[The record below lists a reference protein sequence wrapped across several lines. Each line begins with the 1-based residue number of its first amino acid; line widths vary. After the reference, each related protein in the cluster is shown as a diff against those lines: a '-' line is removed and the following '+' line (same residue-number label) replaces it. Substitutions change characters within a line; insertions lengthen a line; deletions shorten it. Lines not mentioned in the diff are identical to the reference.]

1 MFMVSGVQYCGN
13 VWRLLTHHITSAV
26 FFVPPVPAFFTHLGK
41 TKCGNLLS
49 DMTRLWAAAYP
60 HVWWLK
66 LSQSSY
72 VSDVIVCCQLS
83 RRRIRSK
90 QTSDYM
96 KEESVWQG
104 QGLGR
109 WFGNIRAER
118 IFTAVSVSALNFSSV
133 SYQRVRSQ
141 QWKWQLNYKGLHAFS
156 ELFVLLYSRKD
167 IPSSLTTFCNVFR
180 KLVGRRRWKVLDL
193 D

>member
-1 MFMVSGVQYCGN
+1 MSDVCWHVTSRQPFSSYLLYLLFLHTGKNQVWKSVEWRDTAVSCCVSTRMMTEAES
-13 VWRLLTHHITSAV
+13 VIIRVRRHRLLPTFQKENQIQTNKWLHEGGICLAGTR
-26 FFVPPVPAFFTHLGK
+26 
-41 TKCGNLLS
+41 S
-49 DMTRLWAAAYP
+49 D
-60 HVWWLK
+60 
-66 LSQSSY
+66 
-72 VSDVIVCCQLS
+72 CQ
-83 RRRIRSK
+83 
-90 QTSDYM
+90 
-96 KEESVWQG
+96 
-104 QGLGR
+104 GR

>member
-1 MFMVSGVQYCGN
+1 MFMVSGVDRYCGN
-13 VWRLLTHHITSAV
+13 VWRLLTRHITSAV

-49 DMTRLWAAAYP
+49 DVTRLWAAAYP

-104 QGLGR
+104 RGLTVRGDGLEILGQR
-109 WFGNIRAER
+109 EYLQQFLSLLS
-118 IFTAVSVSALNFSSV
+118 TLAVFHTKEWGVSSGSD
-133 SYQRVRSQ
+133 S
-141 QWKWQLNYKGLHAFS
+141 
-156 ELFVLLYSRKD
+156 
-167 IPSSLTTFCNVFR
+167 
-180 KLVGRRRWKVLDL
+180 
-193 D
+193 